1 MTKLSKR
8 AKNIQEKVDSEK
20 LYTLSEA
27 VDILKDVHTVKFDET
42 IEYHANLG
50 VDPKYA
56 EQMIRG
62 TLSLPNGTG
71 KAVKVLVFAE
81 GENATHATEAGAD
94 FVGSDELVDKIQKE
108 GFLDFDV
115 VIATP
120 DMMRKVSR
128 LGKVLGP
135 RGLMPNPKLGT
146 VTKDIGKAVKEF
158 KAGKLEY
165 KVDKFG
171 NIHIPTGKLSFDKE
185 KIMEN
190 YLAVH
195 KEILK
200 AKPNSLKGTYLKH
213 LYISSTMGP
222 GIKIDPADVAK

>member
-8 AKNIQEKVDSEK
+8 AKNILEKVESEK

-27 VDILKDVHTVKFDET
+27 VDILKDVHSVKFDET

-62 TLSLPNGTG
+62 TLSLPHGTG
-71 KAVKVLVFAE
+71 KAVKVIVFAE
-81 GENATHATEAGAD
+81 GDNAKKATDAGAD
-94 FVGSDELVDKIQKE
+94 YVGSDDIIEKIQKE

-120 DMMRKVSR
+120 DTMRKVSK

-146 VTKDIGKAVKEF
+146 VTKDIEKAVKEF
-158 KAGKLEY
+158 KAGKIEF

-171 NIHIPTGKLSFDKE
+171 NMHVPTGKLSFEKE
-185 KIMEN
+185 AIQEN

-195 KEILK
+195 NEILK
-200 AKPNSLKGTYLKH
+200 ARPNSLKGIYLKH